1 MVPSTNSL
9 RNTVLDHWVS
19 SSHCHKFHSSCAS
32 ISPHTKSTYK
42 THTQFRGSISVV
54 GYIYI
59 IGILSLWDN
68 IRFLF
73 NTYVNF
79 SQITG
84 FKITLEFLPLPV
96 ELWSLCTVLYSSFQ
110 FIASH
115 SPNLGHILPDDP
127 KSPVLDVVEVW
138 PNIFVDW
145 GWACAAACWP
155 KRLVVC
161 VVPNPPNEGL
171 VWPNAE
177 LVVDPK
183 RPVVDEAFWLFPNN
197 PVLVLLDIA
206 PETKLKQTKLYTT
219 RI

>member
-1 MVPSTNSL
+1 MICTENAEI
-9 RNTVLDHWVS
+9 
-19 SSHCHKFHSSCAS
+19 C
-32 ISPHTKSTYK
+32 
-42 THTQFRGSISVV
+42 
-54 GYIYI
+54 
-59 IGILSLWDN
+59 
-68 IRFLF
+68 
-73 NTYVNF
+73 YV
-79 SQITG
+79 
-84 FKITLEFLPLPV
+84 
-96 ELWSLCTVLYSSFQ
+96 
-110 FIASH
+110 
-115 SPNLGHILPDDP
+115 PDDP
-127 KSPVLDVVEVW
+127 KSPVLDVVDVW

-206 PETKLKQTKLYTT
+206 PETKKFTHL
-219 RI
+219 RS